1 MGSFYFTKIATRDNG
16 FFNISTSDKEDACSG
31 LISGKYDLIFFPFD
45 NAEISKIDKLLFRTD
60 MVKKYDL
67 CLFMN
72 KNNVFANTN
81 DKDIGWEELKKMN
94 IVPLGKSVAFNLYL
108 SSLTPNARETTT
120 TTLDILLIKNGID
133 NDLWIAC
140 LGEEFFHFCDKK
152 KTVIKRIRFAKNLNT
167 EINWFFC
174 YKQMT
179 NVDKTKKIKKIIDI
193 FNKMFLFND

>member
-1 MGSFYFTKIATRDNG
+1 MGSFYFTKIAAKDNS
-16 FFNISTSDKEDACSG
+16 FFNISTSDKENACSG

-45 NAEISKIDKLLFRTD
+45 NMEISKIDKLLFCTD

-72 KNNVFANTN
+72 KNSAFADID
-81 DKDIGWEELKKMN
+81 DKDVGWEDLKKMN

-108 SSLTPNARETTT
+108 LSIAPDVHKTTT
-120 TTLDILLIKNGID
+120 TTLDISLIKNGID
-133 NDLWIAC
+133 ENLWIAC

-152 KTVIKRIRFAKNLNT
+152 KTVFKKMCLAKNLNT

-174 YKQMT
+174 YKKIT
-179 NVDKTKKIKKIIDI
+179 NVDKTEKIKKIIDL
-193 FNKMFLFND
+193 FNKMFNV